1 MAQQPD
7 GGTDIPHSEFKIKED
22 DTTPAI
28 EAKLTDANG
37 LPVNL
42 TGASVKFLMRV
53 KPGGSVKVNT
63 GAVIVGTATNGRVK
77 YAWTAANTDTADVY
91 EAEWE
96 VTYSDSTIQTF
107 PGGKEFITVTVG
119 DQIA

>member
-1 MAQQPD
+1 
-7 GGTDIPHSEFKIKED
+7 GTDIPHSEFKIKED
-22 DTTPAI
+22 DTVPAI

-42 TGASVKFLMRV
+42 TGASVKFSMRV
-53 KPGGSVKVNT
+53 KPGGDTKVD
-63 GAVIVGTATNGRVK
+63 GATATIVGTATNGRVK

-107 PGGKEFITVTVG
+107 PGGKDFITVTVG
-119 DQIA
+119 DDIA